1 MPDIDRGAL
10 NQALAEAL
18 ETAGRAD
25 LAYEPWTTC
34 PECVQDDIRRPAN
47 CSRCGAEMV
56 QTVRAFCTDLAG
68 AVDALNALGLLWA
81 VEPTSGK
88 TLVVI
93 VRHSEA
99 NRTITDAL
107 NAWASPVAIA
117 TALVQAAVT
126 VLTKKA
132 SDA

>member
-34 PECVQDDIRRPAN
+34 PECVEDDIRQPEN
-47 CSRCGAEMV
+47 CPRCGAEMV
-56 QTVRAFCTDLAG
+56 RTPRAFCTDLN
-68 AVDALNALGLLWA
+68 AVVTALTTLGLQWNKEGPW
-81 VEPTSGK
+81 VTVRGWWSERQSDSTS
-88 TLVVI
+88 
-93 VRHSEA
+93 A
-99 NRTITDAL
+99 AL
-107 NAWASPVAIA
+107 A